1 METNLILLNEFNM
14 CDNNLVNNIKPI
26 KFKSKD
32 GKFFIKRYCKNI
44 FLNNKIV
51 PNIYINNE
59 LLFKDIKHPN
69 LIEVINSINSEK
81 YTYVYFKYYKYPDLI
96 KIYNSEKHYYK
107 ELYFFHKNIM
117 KQLLSVIDF
126 LHGQNIIHRDIKP
139 DNILYDSMKCKIYLC
154 DFEYTCKWIQDDVN
168 HKIIESVGTSRY
180 LSPETINK
188 ELDINYRKV
197 DIWNLGI
204 IFFILLSKGELLKIS
219 ELIQPR
225 LVKKYIL
232 ENEYEFLQHSLN
244 VSPSER
250 LEASELLELEYL
262 K

>member
-1 METNLILLNEFNM
+1 
-14 CDNNLVNNIKPI
+14 
-26 KFKSKD
+26 
-32 GKFFIKRYCKNI
+32 
-44 FLNNKIV
+44 
-51 PNIYINNE
+51 
-59 LLFKDIKHPN
+59 
-69 LIEVINSINSEK
+69 
-81 YTYVYFKYYKYPDLI
+81 
-96 KIYNSEKHYYK
+96 
-107 ELYFFHKNIM
+107 M
-117 KQLLSVIDF
+117 KQLITVIDF